1 MKKILFISPLEK
13 ETILLSYLMP
23 YQVKRGYSE
32 IGDSN
37 LTKYPIKN
45 WCEDKFQS
53 LENLEKHYK
62 FSYNGIEIDYKI
74 VDFRHGDT
82 ESYETFAKEQKQNE
96 GYDKVFVFIR
106 KMFENNFNWN
116 EWDFKDKSILEV
128 IYLNL
133 IETFHDT
140 DKNMKQFLKNYKI
153 ISSSQFNY
161 PDKNFYYDPILNL
174 LYFYYNFGLDFLP
187 FKTLDVKKTNLLGTY
202 LRKNYKPLRDTL
214 YSEIE
219 RLFPQKELIEIYDVE
234 PRPNFIT
241 NLKLLNNPLK
251 WDHNHIT
258 SYLDYITSVCAIVF
272 ETSNHSE
279 FNWPC
284 DSINRQYITEKT
296 LKAIL
301 YSKMNIPFIMD
312 MNPYDFIELNKRG
325 FWFLNTEFFDFDNI
339 SSEEVLAQNMKNSI
353 FKSVEY
359 VLNIY
364 EHNQNL
370 QQTHYELTKLFSE
383 KMQNNFN
390 IFMKYL
396 TNPLNSSK
404 LLDFILYE

>member
-128 IYLNL
+128 IYLN
-133 IETFHDT
+133 F
-140 DKNMKQFLKNYKI
+140 
-153 ISSSQFNY
+153 
-161 PDKNFYYDPILNL
+161 
-174 LYFYYNFGLDFLP
+174 
-187 FKTLDVKKTNLLGTY
+187 
-202 LRKNYKPLRDTL
+202 
-214 YSEIE
+214 
-219 RLFPQKELIEIYDVE
+219 
-234 PRPNFIT
+234 
-241 NLKLLNNPLK
+241 
-251 WDHNHIT
+251 
-258 SYLDYITSVCAIVF
+258 
-272 ETSNHSE
+272 
-279 FNWPC
+279 
-284 DSINRQYITEKT
+284 
-296 LKAIL
+296 
-301 YSKMNIPFIMD
+301 
-312 MNPYDFIELNKRG
+312 
-325 FWFLNTEFFDFDNI
+325 
-339 SSEEVLAQNMKNSI
+339 
-353 FKSVEY
+353 
-359 VLNIY
+359 
-364 EHNQNL
+364 
-370 QQTHYELTKLFSE
+370 
-383 KMQNNFN
+383 
-390 IFMKYL
+390 
-396 TNPLNSSK
+396 
-404 LLDFILYE
+404 